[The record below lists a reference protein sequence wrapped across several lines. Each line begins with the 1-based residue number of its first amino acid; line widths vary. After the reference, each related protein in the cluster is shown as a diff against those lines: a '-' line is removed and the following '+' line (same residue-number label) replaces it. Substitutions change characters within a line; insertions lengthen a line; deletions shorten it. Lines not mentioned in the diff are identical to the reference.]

1 MMNPATHVFM
11 KRLLVDLRNEKRNK
25 LEKTHQEEVMK
36 RNGVTGQ
43 IVMDE
48 MGRLILNYEHTVNRG
63 KDVLVTLFN
72 DIVIFCGY

>member
-48 MGRLILNYEHTVNRG
+48 MGRHILNYEHTVNRG

-72 DIVIFCGY
+72 DIVIFYGH